1 MVLFVTLSIHVYAE
15 QISLMKQKVAI
26 IKKDLV
32 NKEFLWVGAPVDF
45 FSGSEPLSFSLCLDS
60 EREDTGVGLFR
71 GQVEE

>member
-1 MVLFVTLSIHVYAE
+1 
-15 QISLMKQKVAI
+15 MKQKVAI